1 MSLKQLILML
11 LTGKTPNFIF
21 NRLKKRHS
29 VMLNATCAHFLKN
42 ETHLPVCSF
51 CLHELFCNSKSKI
64 SSFFYLQWQQ
74 QPWWYQ
80 VKLLYFWMKQEQ
92 WEFHLDQTW
101 LCTAFWTQRNM
112 SDIEFPGFSANL
124 DLFSRSQFQTVKISL
139 LTKLNKTQERP
150 AFCQT
155 LIQTT
160 VDGTSAKSL

>member
-1 MSLKQLILML
+1 
-11 LTGKTPNFIF
+11 
-21 NRLKKRHS
+21 
-29 VMLNATCAHFLKN
+29 MLNAKCMFPED
-42 ETHLPVCSF
+42 ETQLPVCSF

-101 LCTAFWTQRNM
+101 LCTAFWTLRNM
-112 SDIEFPGFSANL
+112 SDIEFPGIPTNL
-124 DLFSRSQFQTVKISL
+124 RNLNLLPTNQSQYVTKSL
-139 LTKLNKTQERP
+139 TNLQARLKRKSQN
-150 AFCQT
+150 AFCQM

-160 VDGTSAKSL
+160 VDGTFAKSQERFPV

>member
-1 MSLKQLILML
+1 
-11 LTGKTPNFIF
+11 
-21 NRLKKRHS
+21 
-29 VMLNATCAHFLKN
+29 MLNTKCMFPED
-42 ETHLPVCSF
+42 ETQLPVCSF
-51 CLHELFCNSKSKI
+51 CLHKLFYDSKSKI

-101 LCTAFWTQRNM
+101 LCTAFWTLRNM
-112 SDIEFPGFSANL
+112 SDIEFHGFSANL
-124 DLFSRSQFQTVKISL
+124 DLLPASQFQTVKISL

-150 AFCQT
+150 AFCQM

-160 VDGTSAKSL
+160 VDGTSAKSQQRFPD